1 MNPVISFTE
10 WDNQQLAHRS
20 RAEQWTLPHRQ
31 RKISK
36 EREPVMDFLFEY
48 YPYSPA
54 KLEQWFP
61 GYGWDIEITVDRE
74 FEHRAFF
81 RSGNTLTLDPA
92 YINKHRRRIEF
103 VIELL
108 SGIQS
113 RSTSFN
119 CFGLHE
125 WAMVYQSPVHE
136 IRHPD
141 PLRLSPQK
149 IADTVDTLGL
159 RCTHIDAFRFFTPEA
174 APLNANE
181 AGLVPTRENQ
191 IQLDQGG
198 CLHANMD
205 LYKYCMWLQPL
216 VPGDLVLD
224 CFELAVETRTVDMQ
238 ASPYDLS
245 AFNYSDIP
253 IETTEGRS
261 EYVARQREISAKG
274 HPLRKRLTNVLN
286 YLIEHGST
294 RSSSAHDGQ
303 RDLPPT
309 RAAVDSHREVLGCP

>member
-10 WDNQQLAHRS
+10 WNDQQLAHRT

-31 RKISK
+31 RKISG

-48 YPYSPA
+48 YPYSPS
-54 KLEQWFP
+54 KLELWFP
-61 GYGWDIEITVDRE
+61 GFGWDIEVHEGRE
-74 FEHRAFF
+74 FDHGAFT
-81 RSGNTLTLDPA
+81 RSGDILTISPA
-92 YINKHRRRIEF
+92 YITKHRRRIEF
-103 VIELL
+103 VIDLL
-108 SGIQS
+108 NGMES
-113 RSTSFN
+113 RSASFN

-125 WAMVYQSPVHE
+125 WAMVYQSPIHE

-141 PLRLSPQK
+141 PLRLSPQE

-174 APLNANE
+174 APMNANE
-181 AGLVPTRENQ
+181 ASLIPTRENQ
-191 IQLDQGG
+191 TQLDQRG

-224 CFELAVETRTVDMQ
+224 CFELAVRTRTVDMQ

-253 IETTEGRS
+253 IEKTEGRS
-261 EYVARQREISAKG
+261 EYVAFQREISAAAM
-274 HPLRKRLTNVLN
+274 PLRQRLQEVLTHSIQRDQ
-286 YLIEHGST
+286 LIQRDQAGL
-294 RSSSAHDGQ
+294 SSASQ
-303 RDLPPT
+303 
-309 RAAVDSHREVLGCP
+309 